1 MPFIEATSTG
11 VIIGAGTEVWAIALA
26 AGSTNATATIDDSLD
41 GSGAPRKWTIH
52 AMAND
57 SREIAFSPPHSLVFN
72 RGVYLT
78 LSGTGAKFCVQYGV
92 N

>member
-1 MPFIEATSTG
+1 MPFLEATSTG
-11 VIIGAGTEVWAIALA
+11 AIIGASTEVWAIALA
-26 AGSTNATATIDDSLD
+26 AGSTNATATIDDSLT
-41 GSGAPRKWTIH
+41 GAGTSKWTIH

-72 RGVYLT
+72 SGVYLT